1 MKLSGKIWLVI
12 VLLLV
17 GVQGVAL
24 AVYWRDR
31 RNLEALF
38 DRIASPSLPPSEQAK
53 LIANYLEMKSA
64 DTNNSYFLL
73 PLLRFLRATAWQAA
87 KEGGD
92 CADRSRLMVALLQL
106 RGIQASKWALYAP
119 NGSPVHAVIELESEQ
134 GKMVVDPLFDMWF
147 PRPGGGYYAIQ
158 DLEQNPEILRQRVL
172 GLRASGEEPI
182 GWAVN
187 GYPLNRY
194 VYDRVRTINW
204 DKSTHMRVIYRVF
217 YRFMGEGADRISRPF
232 FVEWPSLMSVFGIGG
247 LEALL
252 LLVWLSL
259 RWRARRRRATEG
271 PLFVTPASQRAA
283 TPLGALSGRALSK
296 DCSTRQ
302 SSK

>member
-1 MKLSGKIWLVI
+1 MKLSSKILLVI
-12 VLLLV
+12 ALLLV
-17 GVQGVAL
+17 GMQGVAL
-24 AVYWRDR
+24 TNYWRDR

-73 PLLRFLRATAWQAA
+73 PMLRFLRATAWQAA
-87 KEGGD
+87 NQGGD
-92 CADRSRLMVALLQL
+92 CADRSRLMVALLRL
-106 RGIQASKWALYAP
+106 RGIKASKWALYAP
-119 NGSPVHAVIELESEQ
+119 NGSPVHAVVELESEQ
-134 GKMVVDPLFDMWF
+134 GRMVVDPLFDMWF
-147 PRPGGGYYAIQ
+147 PRPEGGYYAIQ

-172 GLRASGEEPI
+172 SLRASGEEPV
-182 GWAVN
+182 GWVVN
-187 GYPLNRY
+187 GYPLNLY
-194 VYDRVRTINW
+194 VYDHVRTINW
-204 DKSTHMRVIYRVF
+204 DKSAHMRVIYGVL
-217 YRFMGEGADRISRPF
+217 YRFMGERADRISRPF

-259 RWRARRRRATEG
+259 RWRTRRRGTAEG
-271 PLFVTPASQRAA
+271 HLSVMSASQRSV
-283 TPLGALSGRALSK
+283 TPLGPLSGRALSREGA
-296 DCSTRQ
+296 TRR